1 MRVFL
6 YANTFLIIKGSL
18 LSVRLIAW
26 QGLTEWDCHGPNG
39 RLYCGDL
46 RQARQINDKIL
57 K

>member
-39 RLYCGDL
+39 RLYCGTL
-46 RQARQINDKIL
+46 RQARQTNDKIL